1 MGGWQGAVYLSE
13 RDCSA
18 EQRRHRGKG
27 GVGEEAGVS
36 VCKWSRTCL
45 PWQLPS
51 RPQHLLHPCAPALP
65 RAGDRGG
72 ARAWPV
78 TPAAARAGGGGGG
91 GGARGCAPRA
101 WTGGRRCRQ
110 QGARAA
116 GVRSTAVG
124 RPGRHTFTATCDL
137 PPAITTA
144 VGYRGAGTVEFI
156 LDCSLSLSF
165 LLRTTPHRCLAVGY
179 RGAGTVEFMVPA
191 LLFLLLTHLD
201 SAYLFCFCGSGLPR
215 RGDRGVH
222 PGLRRAAGRR
232 RRRRLLLLRD
242 EHAPAGER
250 CLPCVMLVQWRQSRA
265 PGELENEPTPA
276 GERAC
281 VLSVGRGWVARSR
294 GSSTRPPPPIP
305 DGACAGA
312 ARCESTDWPAPTW
325 R

>member
-1 MGGWQGAVYLSE
+1 MQRRHQKVGVLRRLCESEGGMGGWQGAVYLSE

-51 RPQHLLHPCAPALP
+51 RPQHLLHPSAPALP

-156 LDCSLSLSF
+156 LDCDAP
-165 LLRTTPHRCLAVGY
+165 RGG
-179 RGAGTVEFMVPA
+179 GAGGGFYFCEMNTRLQA
-191 LLFLLLTHLD
+191 
-201 SAYLFCFCGSGLPR
+201 SA
-215 RGDRGVH
+215 
-222 PGLRRAAGRR
+222 
-232 RRRRLLLLRD
+232 
-242 EHAPAGER
+242 
-250 CLPCVMLVQWRQSRA
+250 
-265 PGELENEPTPA
+265 
-276 GERAC
+276 AC
-281 VLSVGRGWVARSR
+281 RV
-294 GSSTRPPPPIP
+294 
-305 DGACAGA
+305 
-312 ARCESTDWPAPTW
+312 
-325 R
+325 